1 MALVR
6 GNVATFGLESISL
19 ASAQLRFTPSSM
31 AVTGTKYLLS
41 SRPVPVTVAADGS
54 GAFSV
59 NLMASDATRPSIY
72 YTIQLEAL
80 DAAGNFTTLEFPD
93 WKLYVPADGGDI
105 AALLATSLLTNAG
118 MVWVKGYPPHNPALG
133 TGWLVTDLESADYGW
148 YMEWEN

>member
-1 MALVR
+1 MALVK

-19 ASAQLRFTPSSM
+19 ASAELRFIPSSM

-59 NLMASDATRPSIY
+59 NLMPSDATRPSIY
-72 YTIQLEAL
+72 YMIQLEAL

-118 MVWVKGYPPHNPALG
+118 MVWVDEDPPENPAAR
-133 TGWLVTDLESADYGW
+133 TGWLVTDPESADYGW